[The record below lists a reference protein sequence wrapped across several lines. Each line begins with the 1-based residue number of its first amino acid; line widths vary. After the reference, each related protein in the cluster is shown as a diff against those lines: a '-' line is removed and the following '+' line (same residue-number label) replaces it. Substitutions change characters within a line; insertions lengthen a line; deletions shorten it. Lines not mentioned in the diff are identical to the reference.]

1 MTQSVAMYSQ
11 NASSAP
17 DWMGELSKRI
27 TLNGYAQA
35 GYAYQDQPN
44 AETSDFNLKR
54 TLLWAKADIN
64 YHISHQADLQ
74 LSDPTGDYACNVL
87 LPDMEYYRANYWQG
101 RLEVAYQLPVVIK
114 KVRTLWFAKLYGSY
128 LRTNNSLNGRCAGLS
143 IGMYF

>member
-1 MTQSVAMYSQ
+1 MKPTHFLRLAACSVIAMTQSVAMYSQ

-54 TLLWAKADIN
+54 TLLWAKADVTDCE
-64 YHISHQADLQ
+64 HTS
-74 LSDPTGDYACNVL
+74 T
-87 LPDMEYYRANYWQG
+87 
-101 RLEVAYQLPVVIK
+101 
-114 KVRTLWFAKLYGSY
+114 
-128 LRTNNSLNGRCAGLS
+128 
-143 IGMYF
+143 